1 VKINIEDKVMIF
13 VQGTMN
19 MNPAIIADFARD
31 VAEMRP
37 KVLPEDGCLHY
48 SLLVEDAA
56 TGLVNVI
63 EQWRDDAA
71 LVAHLGM
78 PWIAEFFAK
87 YVGHMQASTVQIF
100 DISGN
105 ARPLPGM

>member
-1 VKINIEDKVMIF
+1 MIF

-19 MNPAIIADFARD
+19 MEPSCIAAFKAD
-31 VAEMRP
+31 VAAMVDEV
-37 KVLPEDGCLHY
+37 KAEDGCHFY
-48 SLLVEDAA
+48 SLLVEDEA

-71 LVAHLGM
+71 LGAHFTM

-87 YVGHMQASTVQIF
+87 YSPLMLASTVQIF
-100 DISGN
+100 DVAGDP
-105 ARPLPGM
+105 RPLPI